1 MDRNKLNSILKTV
14 EKPTRYTGGELNM
27 RVKPLYREDGTKRFR
42 FALCFPDVY
51 EIGMS
56 HLGQRI
62 VYNVLNERED
72 TYCERVYS
80 PWFDMEQAMRDN
92 GMPARSST
100 VRIFV

>member
-1 MDRNKLNSILKTV
+1 MNISKLNSILNDV

-27 RVKPLYREDGTKRFR
+27 RVKDLNMPDGTPRFR

-62 VYNVLNERED
+62 VYNILNERED
-72 TYCERVYS
+72 TY
-80 PWFDMEQAMRDN
+80 
-92 GMPARSST
+92 
-100 VRIFV
+100 